1 MDIEGIINNLSQQ
14 EKAALCSG
22 RDFWHLKGIERF
34 NIPAVMITDGPHGLR
49 KEIGAVSARPSA
61 RAHHDHLNGPSSS
74 AGTVAKMSF
83 RSIRLC
89 APSLSI
95 PFPVPG

>member
-49 KEIGAVSARPSA
+49 TMMMSLDGGINREMLDGILMMA
-61 RAHHDHLNGPSSS
+61 NGQLLK
-74 AGTVAKMSF
+74 G
-83 RSIRLC
+83 
-89 APSLSI
+89 LSI
-95 PFPVPG
+95 MLKTRKQNQ